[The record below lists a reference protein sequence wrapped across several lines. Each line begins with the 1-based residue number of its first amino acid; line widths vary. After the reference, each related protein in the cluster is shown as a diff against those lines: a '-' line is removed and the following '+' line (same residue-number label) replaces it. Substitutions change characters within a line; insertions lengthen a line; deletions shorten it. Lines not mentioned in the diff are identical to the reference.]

1 MSSTIDPDITLRR
14 EDDYWVAIDTETGVG
29 AQGATRTEA
38 LDELDDAV
46 ALHRGEIDGTVEDED
61 AVLRDLG
68 IDPKRVEPTE
78 DLPEFLQ

>member
-1 MSSTIDPDITLRR
+1 MSTMIDPDITLRR

-29 AQGATRTEA
+29 AQGATREEA

-46 ALHRGEIDGTVEDED
+46 ALHAGQDDEGGEDEE
-61 AVLRDLG
+61 AVLRNLG
-68 IDPKRVEPTE
+68 IDLDEVEPTE